1 MKPMVEGLDL
11 VGAEEPFFHRADEA
25 GDYKAKA

>member
-11 VGAEEPFFHRADEA
+11 IGTEGPFFHRADEA